1 MLGAVRIV
9 LLGAPGSGKGTLG
22 DRLAGELGL
31 PHLSTGDLLR
41 AEAAAG
47 TGHGRRVAPYLARGA
62 LVPDDL
68 TDAVVGPA
76 LAEARERGGYVLDGY
91 PRTVGQAEHLA
102 DDVVVVHLA
111 LPDEV
116 ARRRLAGRAEGRAD
130 DADPAVI
137 DRRIAVYH
145 EQTAPLLDL
154 YSRRG
159 ALVTVDGNQPPDEV
173 AADVLA
179 ALAPH
184 RG

>member
-1 MLGAVRIV
+1 MLGPVRIV

-47 TGHGRRVAPYLARGA
+47 TRHGRRVAPYLERGA

-76 LAEARERGGYVLDGY
+76 LADTRERAGYVLDGY
-91 PRTVGQAEHLA
+91 PRTVGQAERLA

-116 ARRRLAGRAEGRAD
+116 ARRRLAGRADDRAD

-137 DRRIAVYH
+137 DRRLAVYH

-154 YSRRG
+154 YRRRG
-159 ALVTVDGNQPPDEV
+159 TLVTVDGNQPPDEV

-179 ALAPH
+179 ALAPR

>member
-47 TGHGRRVAPYLARGA
+47 IGHGRRVAPYLERGA

-91 PRTVGQAEHLA
+91 PRTVDQAEHLA

-137 DRRIAVYH
+137 DRRLAVYH
-145 EQTAPLLDL
+145 AQTAPLLDL
-154 YSRRG
+154 YRRRG

-173 AADVLA
+173 AAAVLA
-179 ALAPH
+179 ALAPR